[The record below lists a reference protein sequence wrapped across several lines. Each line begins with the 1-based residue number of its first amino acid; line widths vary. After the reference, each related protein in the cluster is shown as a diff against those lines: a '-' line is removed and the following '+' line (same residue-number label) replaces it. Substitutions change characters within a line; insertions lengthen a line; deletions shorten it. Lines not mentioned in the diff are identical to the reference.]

1 MNILEKIDGQIDSY
15 RDAMVEMQKKLTAF
29 AAVGPDS
36 DGPGE
41 MEKAMWLKQW
51 LIENGLGEAQE
62 YNAPDDRVPAKE
74 RPNLILK
81 LTGKNREKTV
91 WVLAHTD
98 VVPEG
103 DLSKWDTDPFEVI
116 EKDGRLYGRGTE
128 DNQQGL
134 VSGLF
139 AAKALVDLG
148 IDAEYN
154 IGLALVADEET
165 GSQYGLHYLMKNH
178 SEIFSRHD
186 LVIIPD
192 AGSSDGSQIEVA
204 EKSILW
210 LKFKT
215 QGKQC
220 HASTPDAGINAFRA
234 ASNLVVRLDEELHK
248 RFPKKDPV
256 FDPPESTFEPT
267 KKEANVPN
275 VNTIPGDDIF
285 YLDSRILPDYDLEEV
300 KKAVREIADGV
311 EEEFQVK
318 VTFES
323 SQEEQAAPPTPTD
336 APIVKSLQKAIKEV
350 YAVDGKPMGIGGGTF
365 AAILRRDGIDAA
377 VWSSLEDTCH
387 QPNEYCVI
395 DSMVND
401 AKVIART
408 FLDKE

>member
-1 MNILEKIDGQIDSY
+1 MNILEKIDTQLDSY

-51 LIENGLGEAQE
+51 MIENGLGEAQE

-81 LTGKNREKTV
+81 LAGNDKEKTV

-139 AAKALVDLG
+139 AAKALIDLG

-178 SEIFSRHD
+178 SDIFSSDD

-192 AGSSDGSQIEVA
+192 AGSSDVSHI
-204 EKSILW
+204 
-210 LKFKT
+210 
-215 QGKQC
+215 
-220 HASTPDAGINAFRA
+220 
-234 ASNLVVRLDEELHK
+234 
-248 RFPKKDPV
+248 
-256 FDPPESTFEPT
+256 
-267 KKEANVPN
+267 
-275 VNTIPGDDIF
+275 
-285 YLDSRILPDYDLEEV
+285 
-300 KKAVREIADGV
+300 
-311 EEEFQVK
+311 
-318 VTFES
+318 
-323 SQEEQAAPPTPTD
+323 
-336 APIVKSLQKAIKEV
+336 
-350 YAVDGKPMGIGGGTF
+350 
-365 AAILRRDGIDAA
+365 
-377 VWSSLEDTCH
+377 
-387 QPNEYCVI
+387 
-395 DSMVND
+395 
-401 AKVIART
+401 
-408 FLDKE
+408 